1 MAKPNQINNNMRIW
15 HRYLGF
21 FLAGIMA
28 VYAIS
33 GVYLIFRETG
43 FLQTEKKYEKIVP
56 ADMKMEELGKFLDI
70 PKFKAG
76 KEENGI
82 IKFRGG
88 SLDTK
93 THVAK
98 YTKTEVPKF
107 LEKMILL
114 HLSST
119 EDPMYLLNTFFGV
132 ALLFFV
138 VSAFFMYMPGT
149 TILKKGLWFSFAG
162 LILTLLMLYFW

>member
-1 MAKPNQINNNMRIW
+1 MAKPNQINTNMRVW

-43 FLQTEKKYEKIVP
+43 FLQTEKSYVKTLP
-56 ADMKMEELGKFLDI
+56 ADTKVEDLGKILDI
-70 PKFKAG
+70 PKFRAG

-82 IKFRGG
+82 VPFRGG
-88 SLDTK
+88 TYDTK
-93 THVAK
+93 THIAK
-98 YTKTEVPKF
+98 YTTKTVPKF

>member
-1 MAKPNQINNNMRIW
+1 MAKPNQINNTMRVY

-33 GVYLIFRETG
+33 GIYLIFRETG
-43 FLQTEKKYEKIVP
+43 FLQTEQKFEKTLP
-56 ADMKMEELGKFLDI
+56 ANVDIKELGKILEI

-82 IKFRGG
+82 IPFRGG
-88 SLDTK
+88 TYDTK
-93 THVAK
+93 THIAK
-98 YTKTEVPKF
+98 YTTKKVPKF

-149 TILKKGLWFSFAG
+149 TILKKGLWFSLAG
-162 LILTLLMLYFW
+162 LIMTLLMLYFW